1 MKTWSPSVVAALIA
15 ISGTVVAQ
23 PASAAAKPTLH
34 ERLGSWWSGSPMAP
48 LH

>member
-1 MKTWSPSVVAALIA
+1 MKTWNPSVVAALIA
-15 ISGTVVAQ
+15 ISGAVVAQ
-23 PASAAAKPTLH
+23 PASAPAKPALY